1 MKNDEL
7 TTDLVLS
14 KKLTS
19 FQKLTG
25 LCDSHKLIVNNH
37 VLPLFKCD
45 MRYRIPHRTSKKSG
59 LFLFLVQTNSFCDNF
74 KSNGKG
80 FACQRNIVISV
91 LPKSSRITD

>member
-25 LCDSHKLIVNNH
+25 LCDYHKLIVNNH
-37 VLPLFKCD
+37 VLTLFKSH
-45 MRYRIPHRTSKKSG
+45 MRYRIPHRTTKNIWG
-59 LFLFLVQTNSFCDNF
+59 FLVFSTNQF
-74 KSNGKG
+74 
-80 FACQRNIVISV
+80 V
-91 LPKSSRITD
+91 L

>member
-45 MRYRIPHRTSKKSG
+45 MRYRIPHRTSKNIWA
-59 LFLFLVQTNSFCDNF
+59 FLVFSTNQFF
-74 KSNGKG
+74 
-80 FACQRNIVISV
+80 
-91 LPKSSRITD
+91 L

>member
-25 LCDSHKLIVNNH
+25 DYHKLIVNNH
-37 VLPLFKCD
+37 ALTLFKCHV
-45 MRYRIPHRTSKKSG
+45 RYGILQRTTKNIWGFLVFSKKQ
-59 LFLFLVQTNSFCDNF
+59 FFCDNS
-74 KSNGKG
+74 KKNAKG
-80 FACQRNIVISV
+80 LASQRNLVVSV
-91 LPKSSRITD
+91 LPKSSKVAD